1 MPTLDERYGQ
11 LWWNPETGMVQDD
24 RPAYAEPAAPAAPQ
38 YAFLPGSTN
47 IYRDEQGVIRN
58 LRPSEA
64 PAPAEDLSLLGVRR
78 AVRNFNPETTE
89 QLLERARAAQTRAVN
104 SPYNDPGARGEWIA
118 AEQELA
124 RREDAAA
131 AQQQQAYKMA
141 DYLAQFLPP
150 ERILPEVERMTGV
163 RLGAT
168 TTPNLLARREKEV
181 GIRATQAQ
189 AAEREE
195 DAVKKAQERREA
207 PVREYGALEST
218 MNGLNR
224 IEAVAAQLRDAP
236 GLWRA
241 AGPVASKAPTISGRT
256 ADIERKVENL
266 KSNLALRTLAQI
278 RDESKTGGALGNVSN
293 YDVQLLEN
301 AIANVSL
308 AQSPEAFRKA
318 MDDVIAYS
326 RNLREQAGRA
336 YAGKH
341 GAPPKVLPRGAMQKL
356 QEAPPGEP
364 VRFGNGQVWVVKNG
378 VPVRVR

>member
-11 LWWNPETGMVQDD
+11 LWWNPETGAVQDD
-24 RPAYAEPAAPAAPQ
+24 RPAFAEPAAPQ
-38 YAFLPGSTN
+38 YDFLPGSTN
-47 IYRDEQGVIRN
+47 IYRDETGTIRN
-58 LRPSEA
+58 LRTSEA
-64 PAPAEDLSLLGVRR
+64 PAPAAAGPRGPALSPL
-78 AVRNFNPETTE
+78 A
-89 QLLERARAAQTRAVN
+89 ARYAQAQAGG
-104 SPYNDPGARGEWIA
+104 PKLDDPFGI
-118 AEQELA
+118 
-124 RREDAAA
+124 AAA
-131 AQQQQAYKMA
+131 AYRGEQNAAEVQAYKMA

-318 MDDVIAYS
+318 MDDVVAYS

-341 GAPPKVLPRGAMQKL
+341 GAPPKVLPQAAMAQLEK
-356 QEAPPGEP
+356 APPGEP